1 VCTYVLCVCVVVFVG
16 QHERQEGELNKIAV
30 HLVFSLI
37 VVLFGVCVLVMH
49 IYIYLIVGGVGG
61 LLLLL

>member
-1 VCTYVLCVCVVVFVG
+1 MVFVG